1 MHKGGK
7 KETEKEN
14 VLKIKIINMDV
25 RNLWQR
31 K

>member
-1 MHKGGK
+1 MDKGGK